1 MYIANR
7 DGNVKEKKGFTCRGI
22 YVWLTMDHVE
32 RECTY
37 HVMSP
42 SIHPFG
48 LRETIREKGGER
60 GRKGGKDARD
70 ISRKCIRER
79 RRMLIKDWNGET
91 LNCFARENK
100 WHIDVCY
107 GSDFLAQKSRLATIS
122 SPTSSSYAYKI

>member
-60 GRKGGKDARD
+60 GRKGEKGGERGGKMHGIFPGSA
-70 ISRKCIRER
+70 
-79 RRMLIKDWNGET
+79 LGNGGG
-91 LNCFARENK
+91 C
-100 WHIDVCY
+100 
-107 GSDFLAQKSRLATIS
+107 
-122 SPTSSSYAYKI
+122 

>member
-1 MYIANR
+1 MYVSCDVTI
-7 DGNVKEKKGFTCRGI
+7 
-22 YVWLTMDHVE
+22 H
-32 RECTY
+32 
-37 HVMSP
+37 S

-60 GRKGGKDARD
+60 GRKGEKGGERGRKGEKGGERGRKGEKGGERGGKGGKGGKDAGD
-70 ISRKCIRER
+70 ISRKCIGER
-79 RRMLIKDWNGET
+79 KDWNGET

>member
-60 GRKGGKDARD
+60 GGKMHGIFPGSALGNGGG
-70 ISRKCIRER
+70 C
-79 RRMLIKDWNGET
+79 
-91 LNCFARENK
+91 
-100 WHIDVCY
+100 
-107 GSDFLAQKSRLATIS
+107 
-122 SPTSSSYAYKI
+122 